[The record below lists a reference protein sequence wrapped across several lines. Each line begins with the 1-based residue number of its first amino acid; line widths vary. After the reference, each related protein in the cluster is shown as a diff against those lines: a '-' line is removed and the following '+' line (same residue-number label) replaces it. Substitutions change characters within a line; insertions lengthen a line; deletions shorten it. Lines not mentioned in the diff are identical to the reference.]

1 MRRSGRSDIIRFA
14 RTKILMHRNT
24 VTRNWIRPPT
34 IPRVHPDSVRGN
46 TVTFRGMKLAD
57 IFVSRYTKRQEQ
69 LIDENC
75 LRLPASLKM
84 RV

>member
-1 MRRSGRSDIIRFA
+1 
-14 RTKILMHRNT
+14 MHRNT

-57 IFVSRYTKRQEQ
+57 IFVSRYKATRTVHRRK
-69 LIDENC
+69 LSTVI
-75 LRLPASLKM
+75 STLKNTLH
-84 RV
+84 V